1 MSSKSYCEIFKELF
15 ILTKFKQ
22 WFMYYFQFINRQK
35 IIIKKQYEKKTSD
48 YNILYDIQN
57 DEDSPVWF

>member
-1 MSSKSYCEIFKELF
+1 MSRKSYCEIFKEWF

-35 IIIKKQYEKKTSD
+35 IIIKKQNENKPSD
-48 YNILYDIQN
+48 YNILYDIQK
-57 DEDSPVWF
+57 DEDSPIWF

>member
-1 MSSKSYCEIFKELF
+1 MSHKSYCEIFKEWF

-35 IIIKKQYEKKTSD
+35 IIIKKQNENKPSD
-48 YNILYDIQN
+48 YNILYDIQK
-57 DEDSPVWF
+57 DEDSPIWF